1 MSLLTRF
8 VLPALAAAGTAV
20 AASCSAS
27 ATTIQN
33 QGDATALAAC
43 KTYTGNIVIAT
54 GTSDVIAIPNVQ
66 KLDGD
71 LTATNVTQLTSLGAD
86 SLVEITG
93 TFKLADVQILASLGF
108 PRLES
113 VDSIVFSGLPNLQ
126 ELAWTTGVTKAAVVN
141 IQNTEINSLSGINLE
156 AVDTFYIANNRYLND
171 ITLQLESVGNS
182 LTLEANNPGVKVS
195 FPNMIWANNMTF
207 RNCSS
212 ISIPSL
218 ESINGS
224 MGFYGNDIEEFI
236 GANLTTVGK
245 DLSFVSNT
253 KLTNISLPLLKS
265 VGGGFT
271 VANNTLLEKVDG
283 FPSLAKIVG
292 ALDFNGNFSECKLP
306 SLKDAQGAFNIQST
320 GNLDESCKIF
330 DGQAGQNDV
339 IKGKYTCAGTLS
351 NPGGAD
357 STPTSTGGAKATKS
371 PGVAGHVEISSMAAL
386 SVSGL
391 LAAFFGLV

>member
-43 KTYTGNIVIAT
+43 KTFTGNVVIAT
-54 GTSDVIAIPNVQ
+54 GTTDQINIPTVQ
-66 KLDGD
+66 KIDGD
-71 LTATNVTQLTSLGAD
+71 FTVTNVSLITSIGAD
-86 SLVEITG
+86 SLTEITG
-93 TFKLADVQILASLGF
+93 KFTLNEVQVLTSLNF
-108 PRLES
+108 PRLAA
-113 VDSIVFSGLPNLQ
+113 VDDIEWNALPNLQ
-126 ELAWTTGVTKAAVVN
+126 QLTFTTTVTKASTIN
-141 IQNTEINSLSGINLE
+141 IQNTELNSLEGIDLE
-156 AVDTFYIANNRYLND
+156 TVDTFYIANNRYLND
-171 ITLQLESVGNS
+171 ITLQLTQVGNA
-182 LTLEANNPGVKVS
+182 LTLEANNPAVNVS

-224 MGFYGNDIEEFI
+224 LGFYGNDIESFI

-253 KLTNISLPLLKS
+253 KLANISLPLLKS

-271 VANNTLLEKVDG
+271 VANNTDLGQVDG
-283 FPSLAKIVG
+283 FTALQKVVG
-292 ALDFNGNFSECKLP
+292 AVDFNGNFSDVALP
-306 SLKDAQGAFNIQST
+306 GLKDVQGAFNIQST
-320 GNLDESCKIF
+320 GDLTKQCAHFSDLKDSS
-330 DGQAGQNDV
+330 V
-339 IKGKYTCAGTLS
+339 IKGDYVCEGKVS
-351 NPGGAD
+351 NPGGAGT
-357 STPTSTGGAKATKS
+357 TPTSTAGGAKASKT
-371 PGVAGHVEISSMAAL
+371 GAAGRVEISSAVMG
-386 SVSGL
+386 VSGL
-391 LAAFFGLV
+391 IAAFFGLL